1 MNIDNINNSQEYK
14 YILIDRSD
22 PSLMWNCALSI
33 IVFVFLLYFIFI
45 NWTPKCNKTEF
56 LDNLPRMFD
65 TESLRII

>member
-33 IVFVFLLYFIFI
+33 IVFVFLIYFIFT
-45 NWTPKCNKTEF
+45 NWTPKCSKMKSF
-56 LDNLPRMFD
+56 DDLPRVFD
-65 TESLRII
+65 TDSLRII